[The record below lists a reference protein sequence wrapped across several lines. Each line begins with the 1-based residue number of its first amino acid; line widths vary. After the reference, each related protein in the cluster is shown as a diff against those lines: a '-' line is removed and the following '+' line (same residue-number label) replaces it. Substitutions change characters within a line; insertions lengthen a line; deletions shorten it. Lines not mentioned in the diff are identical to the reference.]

1 MIKYFIWDFDGVI
14 CDSKDIAFNVHNKL
28 RKKYKNLPIINNSIE
43 YARLMNGEYDESLER
58 YMTKKEKDNYFLEHR
73 EEMYR
78 RKTEIKVFNKIVNFI
93 QDENI
98 PSIIITAT
106 YEKLVKYILNN
117 NGYDKKI
124 FENILGRETEGRKSE
139 KLCKTLERLNLDSS
153 EVVYIGDTL
162 NDVNFCNKIGINIIA
177 VGYGYCPKEVFKN
190 KEVFSLCNTQKNL
203 IEFIK
208 KINIK

>member
-14 CDSKDIAFNVHNKL
+14 CDSRDVAFNVHNKV
-28 RKKYKNLPIINNSIE
+28 RKNYKSLPTINNGIE

-58 YMTKKEKDNYFLEHR
+58 YLTKKEKDSYFLEHR

-78 RKTEIKVFNKIVNFI
+78 RKAEFKVFNKIVNFI

-106 YEKLVKYILNN
+106 YEKLVKYILKN
-117 NGYDKKI
+117 NGYDEKI
-124 FENILGRETEGRKSE
+124 FENILGRETEGGKSE
-139 KLCKTLERLNLDSS
+139 KICKTLEKLNLDSS

-162 NDVNFCNKIGINIIA
+162 NDVNFCNKMGINIIA
-177 VGYGYCPKEVFKN
+177 VGYGYCPKKVFKDSDI
-190 KEVFSLCNTQKNL
+190 FSLCNTQEEL
-203 IEFIK
+203 IKFINQISK
-208 KINIK
+208 